1 MLKFDVV
8 VIGGGLA
15 ALRSAVSASKSGAK
29 VAMVIKN
36 QLCSGASFYPGMEG
50 VACQSCRDDA
60 EGALW
65 LEEIERT
72 SQGVADRELNKIYI
86 DNIRDA
92 VTRFPEIG
100 VENAIKTDPAV
111 ACFAENERPTYAWD
125 NWPEI
130 RKNAYKR
137 ITEAGI
143 HLMEYTRLMALMQDG
158 ETVYG
163 CVCASKDGIF
173 PVQAKSVILASGGM
187 GNLFEHSLNMSDVS
201 GDGQAI
207 ALQAGASL
215 INVEFNQ
222 FIPGFLKPGYKT
234 VFRQMS
240 MPYINEY
247 KLANGQDIFYDEPEG
262 AAVREECLRIR
273 STHGPFSAA
282 RASKYF
288 DIAIMRAVAKGETD
302 GVHVRY
308 DKRIL
313 EDTHT
318 FVGPYVTWLKEAM
331 NIEICEEEFIVA
343 PFFHA
348 ANGGVRIN
356 KNCETRLNGLYACGE
371 VCGGIHGADRQGG
384 MSTGSCLVFGE
395 IAGRN
400 AAAHAVESDFTDFD
414 DAAVRA
420 ELIRLYGEGEGKGDP
435 KAIMQEI
442 REIMWRKASILRS
455 ESQLK
460 DAADRI
466 AELADGYLAGDR
478 VFDPMQAADAAQ
490 CSHFLILSQALLA
503 AMRNRKESR
512 GSHYREDYPERN
524 DSEYLKRFEVILQD
538 GRFAVLPER
547 KDECK

>member
-1 MLKFDVV
+1 MLRFDVI

-15 ALRSAVSASKSGAK
+15 ALRSAVTAAKCGAK
-29 VAMVIKN
+29 VAMVVKG

-65 LEEIERT
+65 LEEIMRT

-86 DNIRDA
+86 DNIREA

-130 RKNAYKR
+130 RKNAR
-137 ITEAGI
+137 LRLAENSI
-143 HLMEYTRLMALMQDG
+143 HLMENTRLMGFMQDG
-158 ETVYG
+158 ERAYG
-163 CVCASKDGIF
+163 CILADKSGLF
-173 PVQAKSVILASGGM
+173 PVQAKSIVLATGGM

-201 GDGQAI
+201 GDGQAL

-262 AAVREECLRIR
+262 VANRDECLRIR

-318 FVGPYVTWLKEAM
+318 FVGPYVTWLKETM

-356 KNCETRLNGLYACGE
+356 RNCETRLQGLYACGE

-400 AAAHAVESDFTDFD
+400 AATHASESDFIDFD
-414 DAAVRA
+414 DAAVRG

-455 ESQLK
+455 EAQLSE
-460 DAADRI
+460 AASRI
-466 AELADGYLAGDR
+466 HALAEGYLAGDR
-478 VFDPMQAADAAQ
+478 IFDPLQDAEAAQ

-503 AMRNRKESR
+503 AMRNRRESR

-524 DSEYLKRFEVILQD
+524 DNEYMKRFEVSFND
-538 GRFAVLPER
+538 GAFTVQPER
-547 KDECK
+547 KDESK